1 MGREQP
7 LDCLPMHLAA
17 IDWAIIALYIVFA
30 VYIGIRFARKAGQD
44 VDQFFLS
51 GRTLPWWIAGTSMV
65 ATTFAAD
72 TPLVITGW
80 VRDHGVWKNWL
91 WWCYAGGGFM
101 TVFIFARYWR
111 RGQVMTTA
119 ELAELR
125 YGGKDAGRLRGF
137 LGFYHA
143 GITNT
148 ITLCWVILAAVKIMD
163 VLLEVDKATAVTVAC
178 LIALSYS
185 LLAGFWGV
193 VLTDLVQFT
202 IAMIGS
208 ILLAVFAWKAID
220 GTSGLLEAA
229 ASNPDFTADT
239 LAFFPQSGEG
249 GFFDRSFWAVNFATV
264 MVYLGVAWWAAEAVD
279 GGGLVVQRISAAKD
293 ERSGV
298 LGALWYNV
306 AHYALRPWPWILVAL
321 ASLVLL
327 PHIRVEAPVDAIVSS
342 VAADGSTVTLTPATI
357 TGSGEEESATPI
369 AGATPEVIDLVAA
382 SSADDWGPILSV
394 APSADADAPTI
405 VRQGDL
411 VAHTDSERAYV
422 VMMKRFLPVGL
433 LGLAVAALL
442 AAFMSTIDTHVNLA
456 SSFFVNDVYRR
467 FLVKDASPKH
477 YVAAARVSCVVV
489 LTLAGLMAYQ
499 SQSISNLFTFF
510 LAFLSGVGPIY
521 ILRWLWWRVRASTEI
536 TAMLASSITTVV
548 LHTGEFHL
556 SFGMLSDTDG
566 KLPYEI
572 ILCIVASVSAGSAI
586 LSMLLTRAPEPE
598 SLVPFYRQVRP
609 MGFWGPVRALCPEV
623 APRHEVAAA
632 VTGVIGGL
640 CATYG
645 LMLGMGF
652 WFLGRSGGL
661 VAVTLGVAVIGVFLV
676 ARSLKR
682 VLAVLD

>member
-1 MGREQP
+1 
-7 LDCLPMHLAA
+7 MHLSA

-30 VYIGIRFARKAGQD
+30 VWIGIRFARKAGQD

-80 VRDHGVWKNWL
+80 VRDHGIWKNWL

-163 VLLEVDKATAVTVAC
+163 VLLEVDKATAVAVAC
-178 LIALSYS
+178 AIALSYS

-208 ILLAVFAWKAID
+208 IMLAVFAWSAIN
-220 GTSGLLEAA
+220 GSTGLMEAA
-229 ASNPDFTADT
+229 ASKPDFTADT
-239 LAFFPQSGEG
+239 LAFFPASGDG

-342 VAADGSTVTLTPATI
+342 VDGSSITLLPATI
-357 TGSGEEESATPI
+357 DDSGGTPTAMPI
-369 AGATPEVIDLVAA
+369 AGATPEIIDIEDSRHSDDWAPYVMVSA
-382 SSADDWGPILSV
+382 SADPAV
-394 APSADADAPTI
+394 PTI
-405 VRQGDL
+405 VRTGDL
-411 VAHTDSERAYV
+411 IAKSDSERAYV
-422 VMMKRFLPVGL
+422 VMMKRYLPVGI

-456 SSFFVNDVYRR
+456 SSYFVNDVYRR
-467 FLVKDASPKH
+467 FIVKDASPKH

-499 SQSISNLFTFF
+499 SNSISNLFTFF

-521 ILRWLWWRVRASTEI
+521 IMRWLWWRVRASTEI

-548 LHTGEFHL
+548 LHTGEFHV
-556 SFGMLSDTDG
+556 SFGQLSDTDG

-586 LSMLLTRAPEPE
+586 LSMLVTRSPEPQ

-609 MGFWGPVRALCPEV
+609 MGLWGPVKALCPDVV
-623 APRHEVAAA
+623 ARNEAGAA
-632 VTGVIGGL
+632 VTGVVGGL
-640 CATYG
+640 MATYG
-645 LMLGMGF
+645 LMLGLGF
-652 WFLGRSGGL
+652 YFVGSSTTQTSIAFLIAAVGAIL
-661 VAVTLGVAVIGVFLV
+661 VV
-676 ARSLKR
+676 RSLKR